1 MDYLLPPPPP
11 EFSIFVSF
19 LLVLTKLNSLLRK
32 ERASNQSISARNRAN
47 LYLLWPKIS
56 SSRVA
61 LF

>member
-1 MDYLLPPPPP
+1 MDLPPNFPR
-11 EFSIFVSF
+11 VSLL
-19 LLVLTKLNSLLRK
+19 LLVLIKLNSFLRK
-32 ERASNQSISARNRAN
+32 ERASNQSISARNQDN

>member
-1 MDYLLPPPPP
+1 MDLPPNFPR
-11 EFSIFVSF
+11 VSL
-19 LLVLTKLNSLLRK
+19 LLVLIKLNSLLRK
-32 ERASNQSISARNRAN
+32 ERASNQSISARNQDN

>member
-1 MDYLLPPPPP
+1 MDYLLPSPNFPR
-11 EFSIFVSF
+11 VSLL